1 MNQSRILVVDDD
13 DELLELLRIQL
24 EAAHYQVD
32 TARDGQQAL
41 RSLETS
47 MVDLMILD
55 VHLPLLDG
63 LSVCRKVRT
72 FSQLP
77 ILMLSS
83 QRDELDKVVGLE
95 VGADDYLGKPYH
107 PRELMARVRA
117 LLRRARLGPAEATVL
132 LEAGGLELD
141 MSCHQARDQ
150 GKPLALTPIELNLL
164 EALLRNLGKTVTRA
178 QLLQTIW
185 GRDFDGSSRTL
196 DTHMRNLRLK
206 LSSVSPRIESVR
218 GLGYKLMVRTGQS
231 LLNLDNSLAES

>member
-117 LLRRARLGPAEATVL
+117 LLRRARLGPTEATVL

>member
-41 RSLETS
+41 RFLETS

>member
-1 MNQSRILVVDDD
+1 MVDDD

>member
-1 MNQSRILVVDDD
+1 MNQPRILVVDDD

-47 MVDLMILD
+47 MMDLMILD